1 MSPLVSTPGHAMRS
15 LECTHRYLDDRERL
29 CRGLLVK
36 VPVPS
41 DEFIVGKKGKP
52 LAYCGFGSLAV
63 LTVGPKVTLENTSSR
78 MFVVLYG

>member
-52 LAYCGFGSLAV
+52 HAYCGFGSLAV